1 MIEERKNCQMYTIK
15 MMLNTADDAR
25 RLVRLTNTY
34 SMDVDARREHILL
47 DAKSLVSM
55 LAVVHIPGLE
65 LDIHGEEA
73 GALADMLEQEGFCET
88 FHEYKE
94 KQHMG

>member
-1 MIEERKNCQMYTIK
+1 MLDDLVKSTL
-15 MMLNTADDAR
+15 MMEGGYK
-25 RLVRLTNTY
+25 VLTQ
-34 SMDVDARREHILL
+34 
-47 DAKSLVSM
+47 SLVSM

-73 GALADMLEQEGFCET
+73 GTFADMLEQEGFCET

>member
-1 MIEERKNCQMYTIK
+1 MLDDLVKSTV
-15 MMLNTADDAR
+15 MMEGGYK
-25 RLVRLTNTY
+25 VLTQ
-34 SMDVDARREHILL
+34 SF
-47 DAKSLVSM
+47 VSM

-73 GALADMLEQEGFCET
+73 GTFADMLEQEGFCET

>member
-1 MIEERKNCQMYTIK
+1 MLDDLVKSTL
-15 MMLNTADDAR
+15 MMEGGYK
-25 RLVRLTNTY
+25 VLTQ
-34 SMDVDARREHILL
+34 SF
-47 DAKSLVSM
+47 VSM

-73 GALADMLEQEGFCET
+73 ETFTDMLEQEGFCET

>member
-1 MIEERKNCQMYTIK
+1 MLDDLVKSTL
-15 MMLNTADDAR
+15 MMEGGYK
-25 RLVRLTNTY
+25 VLTQ
-34 SMDVDARREHILL
+34 SF
-47 DAKSLVSM
+47 VSM

-73 GALADMLEQEGFCET
+73 GTFADMLEQEGFCET

>member
-1 MIEERKNCQMYTIK
+1 MKEDILDDLVKSTV
-15 MMLNTADDAR
+15 MMEGGYK
-25 RLVRLTNTY
+25 VLTQ
-34 SMDVDARREHILL
+34 
-47 DAKSLVSM
+47 SLVSM

-73 GALADMLEQEGFCET
+73 GTFADMLEQEGFCET